1 MVEEHALVGVVV
13 EKAKAQSQWID
24 EIWRPAAILSGAP
37 DAPAWTLLERQDDRE
52 LWYVGAFT
60 ISLYSTD
67 TANYR
72 DNLATG
78 APRLWIAARPEA
90 GEHPLEIVGVTC
102 DPAEGESYTE
112 AGEDVVEAVPM
123 PADIA
128 ARVAAFVEA
137 HHVEREFF
145 KRKRDRANPEA
156 LARRGPAG
164 PGGGRDR

>member
-1 MVEEHALVGVVV
+1 MAEERFVVGVVV
-13 EKAKAQSQWID
+13 EKVEAESRWID
-24 EIWRPAAILSGAP
+24 AIWRPAAILSGVP
-37 DAPAWTLLERQDDRE
+37 EAPAWTLLERQGDRE
-52 LWYVGAFT
+52 AWYAGPFET
-60 ISLYSTD
+60 SLHSTD
-67 TANYR
+67 TTNYR

-78 APRLWIAARPEA
+78 APRIWIAARPDI
-90 GEHPLEIVGVTC
+90 GEHPLQIVGVTC

-112 AGEDVVEAVPM
+112 AGEDIVEAVPM

-145 KRKRDRANPEA
+145 KRKRDRANPDA